1 MGEGKAMK
9 GRVKTR
15 IVKIGLGNIAALTV
29 DEVTLVGETDFER
42 ALLKS
47 IVSNVAPKLLEVPVL
62 TEKRSKP

>member
-1 MGEGKAMK
+1 MK